1 MSEMV
6 ERLRKV
12 FDDIILWADDKYEID
27 TTQLAR
33 AAIEATRE
41 PTPEM
46 VEAMKGALHDWR
58 DGLDGDERMLRHTIR
73 NGKSFHSATDDE
85 KHAIR
90 WRAGIDAALK
100 EKP

>member
-33 AAIEATRE
+33 AAIEAMRDPPGPVYVAFRNRLCE
-41 PTPEM
+41 LM
-46 VEAMKGALHDWR
+46 EAGVSTQYIV
-58 DGLDGDERMLRHTIR
+58 DESL
-73 NGKSFHSATDDE
+73 ATFFDS
-85 KHAIR
+85 
-90 WRAGIDAALK
+90 ALK
-100 EKP
+100 EKPE